1 MSPVLIEKSNI
12 LTVTFTNVTWMMMMM
27 MMMMII
33 IIIIIIIIGGGG
45 NHLGYWELQVT
56 KESS

>member
-33 IIIIIIIIGGGG
+33 IIIIIGGGG